1 MYSNEIICKVLKYI
15 DININTKLTIEDI
28 SKYVNYNRYYLM
40 RLFKRELNISIF
52 DYINILRIYNSTRE
66 LLNNK
71 DKSLLR
77 VAMNSGFYYEEYF
90 SEIFKKILGITPST
104 YKKILNRNINI
115 TDKELSIYM
124 NNYSNITS
132 IIDKINKYKTNIL
145 PKAYP
150 TRKLSI
156 FK

>member
-90 SEIFKKILGITPST
+90 SEIFKKVLGITPST